1 MFEKFF
7 PVKLGEQV
15 LRAGRPRIANE
26 AWHADPRDELSRVIN
41 ECNAV
46 PKRLS
51 RFRKLI
57 DRLPAAPGTPRPPT
71 AMPPT
76 TSARQSSIGRN
87 RMDERLRADARGT
100 K

>member
-7 PVKLGEQV
+7 PVELGEQV

-51 RFRKLI
+51 RFRKLVY
-57 DRLPAAPGTPRPPT
+57 RFQAATTPPRHPT

-87 RMDERLRADARGT
+87 RMDDRLSADARGT